1 MEQMLGVMRII
12 SLRSL
17 GFGVLSLI
25 AAAVAACSD
34 GRSVMTPATTSDSEA
49 SAARVKH
56 HESCPTPYTG
66 SGVPL
71 AVLNKSG
78 LPTSDINFLFT
89 AADPNNQS
97 EFEYLDAKGSMTVFA
112 AGNSATDLPLSSCFP
127 GSVGKSGKGAKLIVP
142 ILPGGRL
149 WIALNDK
156 LELSGVSGG
165 EFVQP
170 TGWTPGGPGYNVP
183 WDFVEL
189 SSDNPG
195 IFVDI
200 TRVDM
205 LGLPLN
211 LEVLP
216 TSKSSPWTKVG
227 EDLSNYTKMLTQF
240 AGDAP
245 YDKLVTT
252 VPKFS
257 PDVPR
262 IINPSHYSGFPDVFN
277 DTKYYAGGY
286 INKVISYYQDPKNAI
301 TYETAYK
308 GTYCPGSWTATSD
321 GKNFIFTNGTLTNT
335 YPASLYSTPYIFEDN
350 PGTEYGAG
358 TCAYLLDKI
367 LLQELNRGVA
377 MKTSHPVTDT
387 SDFYPKNQIDN
398 QYACILHNNS
408 LHNATYAFAF
418 DDADNQASA
427 YGNSAPTEIELTI
440 GAIPSALPTAKP
452 SPKPCKANY

>member
-1 MEQMLGVMRII
+1 MLTPRRPHLAALLV
-12 SLRSL
+12 
-17 GFGVLSLI
+17 
-25 AAAVAACSD
+25 AAAALAAACSSRTAPPVPGGD
-34 GRSVMTPATTSDSEA
+34 AG
-49 SAARVKH
+49 AARRTVRAAQPK
-56 HESCPTPYTG
+56 SCPSPYTG
-66 SGVPL
+66 YGVPL
-71 AVLNKSG
+71 AVINNSG
-78 LPTSDINFLFT
+78 LPNGDLNFLFT
-89 AADPNNQS
+89 ATDPQDQT
-97 EFEYLDAKGSMTVFA
+97 EFEYLDANGNMKVFA
-112 AGNSATDLPLSSCFP
+112 AGESATDLPLSNCFP

-149 WIALNDK
+149 WIALNDS
-156 LELSGVSGG
+156 LDLAGTSNGG
-165 EFVQP
+165 FIQP
-170 TGWTPGGPGYNVP
+170 TGWTSGGPGYNVP

-189 SSDNPG
+189 SNDDPG
-195 IFVDI
+195 VFVDI

-227 EDLSNYTKMLTQF
+227 EDFSDYPKMLAQF

-257 PDVPR
+257 PAVPR

-277 DTKYYAGGY
+277 DTKYYQGGY
-286 INKVISYYQDPKNAI
+286 LNKVLSYYGNGKNDI
-301 TYETAYK
+301 TYQTAYK
-308 GTYCPGSWTATSD
+308 GPYCPGSWTAGSD
-321 GKNFIFTNGTLTNT
+321 GGNFTFSNGSAT
-335 YPASLYSTPYIFEDN
+335 YDFAAGLYSTQYVFEDN
-350 PGTEYGAG
+350 PGSGYTAG

-377 MKTSHPVTDT
+377 MKANHPVTNT
-387 SDFYPKNQIDN
+387 SKFYPSGEIDN

-408 LHNATYAFAF
+408 LHHATYAFAF

-440 GAIPSALPTAKP
+440 GPIPTVLPTAKP
-452 SPKPCKANY
+452 SPKPCTANY

>member
-1 MEQMLGVMRII
+1 MMSLH
-12 SLRSL
+12 SLR
-17 GFGVLSLI
+17 FAVLSLT
-25 AAAVAACSD
+25 VVVVGAACSSS
-34 GRSVMTPATTSDSEA
+34 RVMMLGTTSDAGA
-49 SAARVKH
+49 STARVNPNK
-56 HESCPTPYTG
+56 SCPKPYTA

-71 AVLNKSG
+71 VVLNKSG
-78 LPTSDINFLFT
+78 LPASDINFLFT
-89 AADPNNQS
+89 ATDPSNQS
-97 EFEYLDAKGSMTVFA
+97 EFEFLNAKGTMTVFA
-112 AGNSATDLPLSSCFP
+112 SGNSATDMPLSSCFP
-127 GSVGKSGKGAKLIVP
+127 GSVGKSAKGTKLIVP

-165 EFVQP
+165 GFVQP
-170 TGWTPGGPGYNVP
+170 SGWTPGEPGYNVP
-183 WDFVEL
+183 WDFIEL

-216 TSKSSPWTKVG
+216 TSKSAPWTKVG
-227 EDLSNYTKMLTQF
+227 ENLSNYTKMLTQF
-240 AGDAP
+240 AGDVP

-257 PDVPR
+257 PNVPR

-286 INKVISYYQDPKNAI
+286 INKVISYYQNPKNHI
-301 TYETAYK
+301 SYGTAYK
-308 GTYCPGSWTATSD
+308 GPYCPGSWTATSD
-321 GKNFIFTNGTLTNT
+321 GKNFIFDNGTLDYT
-335 YPASLYSTPYIFEDN
+335 YPASLYSTLYIFEDN
-350 PGTEYGAG
+350 PGTDYQSG
-358 TCAYLLDKI
+358 TCQYLLDKI

-377 MKTSHPVTDT
+377 MKKNHPVTDT
-387 SDFYPKNQIDN
+387 SDFYPKNEIDN

-408 LHNATYAFAF
+408 LHNATYAFPF
-418 DDADNQASA
+418 DDAANQASA